1 MAARNL
7 LSYSFP
13 NSKAPRAMLSKLRK
27 KKKKRMNHLNPK
39 QSYLGG
45 VLKSNYLA
53 KTMPREK
60 YKRRHIQEYSLQIIY
75 DRKRL

>member
-13 NSKAPRAMLSKLRK
+13 NSKPPRAMLSKLK
-27 KKKKRMNHLNPK
+27 KKKKGMNHLNPK

-45 VLKSNYLA
+45 VLKSNYLV
-53 KTMPREK
+53 KTMPRDK
-60 YKRRHIQEYSLQIIY
+60 YKRIRIQEYSLQIIY
-75 DRKRL
+75 GRKRL

>member
-1 MAARNL
+1 
-7 LSYSFP
+7 
-13 NSKAPRAMLSKLRK
+13 MLSKLR
-27 KKKKRMNHLNPK
+27 KKKRMNHLNPK